1 MNDPEMIR
9 AYADFIGGSAQA
21 LFLFLL
27 PICVAFG
34 VYWAFRNDSEEREL
48 RKEFEKLKELFE
60 SVERQTDYQYD
71 ALLSLLKDVKTLQEK
86 VELKNEDDN
95 ANV

>member
-1 MNDPEMIR
+1 MTDHEMIR
-9 AYADFIGGSAQA
+9 AYADFIGESAFA

-48 RKEFEKLKELFE
+48 RKEFEKLKELFD

-86 VELKNEDDN
+86 VGVSDEEEKQ
-95 ANV
+95 